1 MHTDPQEHRSP
12 AASDVDGSRGAR
24 LTNHLDGAVGGLLER
39 AVVRHHRRR
48 LTRLGHDGLLTPPPS
63 SSTTGPDAPE
73 HLWVSGPRPPRTG
86 NSVDVLVDG
95 DSAFAAMAD
104 ELSRARSHIHIA
116 GWHLTP
122 ELRLRRDVDFPS
134 LRDLLVELAQRV
146 EVRVL
151 LWAGPPV
158 PAFSP
163 TRSSVKEIH
172 AQLTRGTAVQ
182 CVLDKRE
189 RTLHC
194 HHEKIIVIDDEV
206 AFVGGIDLSTLSGD
220 RWDRSTHAPRGDTGW
235 HDVATRL
242 RGPVVADVAE
252 HFRDRWQEVAKSP
265 IPAPVPHP
273 PAGDV
278 TVQLLRTVPESTY
291 EFADRGEFSIL
302 EAYLRALSRAERFIY
317 LENQFLWSAE
327 IVETLAEK
335 LRHPPSP
342 DFRLVLLLPAR
353 PSNGKDTTRGQL
365 GRLLDADDGRGM
377 VLPTTIRA
385 QSGEA
390 KDPLYVHAKVGI
402 IDDRWLTIGS
412 ANLNEHSLFNDTEVN
427 ILTLDPA
434 LARSTRLTLWAEH
447 LERPAAD
454 IDGDPI
460 TVIDRQWKAVAD
472 EQLSRDLAGRTATHR
487 LIRLAA
493 VSRRTERLMGP
504 ARGLL
509 VDG

>member
-1 MHTDPQEHRSP
+1 MTLWALCILTRMHI
-12 AASDVDGSRGAR
+12 DG
-24 LTNHLDGAVGGLLER
+24 LTGLDGLVGGALER

-48 LTRLGHDGLLTPPPS
+48 LTRLGHDGALTPPPS
-63 SSTTGPDAPE
+63 STPPPASATAAPDGPAGG
-73 HLWVSGPRPPRTG
+73 LWASGPRPPRTG
-86 NSVDVLVDG
+86 NSVDVLIDG
-95 DSAFAAMAD
+95 DQAFSAMAD
-104 ELSRARSHIHIA
+104 ELARAKSHIHIA

-122 ELRLRRDVDFPS
+122 ELRLRRDEDFPS
-134 LRDLLVELAQRV
+134 LRDLLAELAERV

-158 PAFSP
+158 PAFAP
-163 TRSSVKEIH
+163 TRGSVKEIR
-172 AQLTRGTAVQ
+172 AQLMNGTAVQ
-182 CVLDKRE
+182 CVLDARE

-220 RWDRSTHAPRGDTGW
+220 RWDENDHPPRGATGW

-242 RGPVVADVAE
+242 RGPVVADVAH
-252 HFRDRWQEVAKSP
+252 HFRDRWQEVA
-265 IPAPVPHP
+265 ATALPVPVVQP

-278 TVQLLRTVPESTY
+278 TVQLLRTVPEATY
-291 EFADRGEFSIL
+291 RFAPRGEFSIL
-302 EAYLRALSRAERFIY
+302 QAYLGALASAERFVY

-335 LRHPPSP
+335 LRNPPSP
-342 DFRLVLLLPAR
+342 EFRLLLLLPAR

-377 VLPTTIRA
+377 LLPTTIRA
-385 QSGEA
+385 QRGEQ
-390 KDPLYVHAKVGI
+390 KNPLYVHAKVGV

-427 ILTLDPA
+427 ILTMDA
-434 LARSTRLTLWAEH
+434 ELARSTRLRLWSEH
-447 LERPAAD
+447 LERPVTE
-454 IDGDPI
+454 IDGDPVQ
-460 TVIDRQWKAVAD
+460 VIDQQWKPLAQ
-472 EQLSRDLAGRTATHR
+472 EQLAADLAGGAATHR
-487 LIRLAA
+487 LIQLAA

>member
-1 MHTDPQEHRSP
+1 VTI
-12 AASDVDGSRGAR
+12 
-24 LTNHLDGAVGGLLER
+24 HLDDAVGGALER
-39 AVVRHHRRR
+39 AVIRHHRKR
-48 LTRLGHDGLLTPPPS
+48 LTRLGHDDALTPAPS
-63 SSTTGPDAPE
+63 SATARSDGN
-73 HLWVSGPRPPRTG
+73 LWVSGTRQPRTG
-86 NSVDVLVDG
+86 NSVDVLIDG
-95 DSAFAAMAD
+95 DQAFAAMAD
-104 ELSRARSHIHIA
+104 ELARATSHIHIA

-122 ELRLRRDVDFPS
+122 ELRLRRDEGFPS
-134 LRDLLVELAQRV
+134 LRDLLAELAQRV

-163 TRSSVKEIH
+163 TRASVKEIR
-172 AQLTRGTAVQ
+172 AQLTNGTAVQ
-182 CVLDKRE
+182 CVLDARE

-220 RWDRSTHAPRGDTGW
+220 RWDSSDHPPRGDTGW

-242 RGPVVADVAE
+242 RGPVVADVAQ

-265 IPAPVPHP
+265 LPAPAPQP
-273 PAGDV
+273 PAGNV
-278 TVQLLRTVPESTY
+278 TVQLLRTVPEATY
-291 EFADRGEFSIL
+291 DFAPQGEFSIL
-302 EAYLRALSRAERFIY
+302 EAYLRALSSAERFIY

-327 IVETLAEK
+327 VVETLAEK
-335 LRHPPSP
+335 LRTPPTP

-377 VLPTTIRA
+377 LLPTTIRA
-385 QSGEA
+385 LRSER
-390 KDPLYVHAKVGI
+390 KNPLYVHAKVGI

-427 ILTLDPA
+427 ILTMDTA
-434 LARSTRLTLWAEH
+434 LARSTRLSLWSEH
-447 LERPAAD
+447 LEQPVTD
-454 IDGDPI
+454 IDGDPVE
-460 TVIDRQWKAVAD
+460 VIDRQWKPLAD
-472 EQLSRDLAGRTATHR
+472 EQLARDLAGQTATHR

-493 VSRRTERLMGP
+493 VSRRTERLLGP